1 LKISIASGKGGT
13 GKTTLSVNL
22 AGIYEEPVTLLDCD
36 VEEPNAALFLSAEQI
51 SEKPVNVL
59 VPIVDESKCD
69 ACGLCARFCQYK
81 AIVAFGT
88 KPLIFPELCHSCGGC
103 KLVCPRGAITEV
115 ERTIGKITTFRKDKM
130 TLLQGKLDVGVSTS
144 PPVIRALKKMSES
157 APLVIIDSPPG
168 TSCPVVTSVRD
179 TDFVVLVTEPTPFG
193 LHDLSLAVD
202 MIQELKLPFGVVVN
216 RNGSGDNR
224 VHEYCKTKKI
234 PLLLEIPDDRRI
246 MEAYSK
252 GIRMIDAL
260 PEYRN
265 LFLSLRQKI
274 DASVKEKKG
283 GLS

>member
-1 LKISIASGKGGT
+1 MKISIASGKGGT